1 MEFLPDPLGDR
12 KMKDLPPFANKPIDD
27 ALLFPKEGVP
37 DWKLLQEFM
46 QKEGPI
52 QKSQVM
58 KII

>member
-37 DWKLLQEFM
+37 DWKLL
-46 QKEGPI
+46 
-52 QKSQVM
+52 
-58 KII
+58 